1 MLAGHFVQEL
11 GLSQCTNQVV
21 LSLSFLLEELSR
33 SFRSNFVTVPR
44 SHSDSVLSQTS
55 AYPDID
61 RNSQLGQPGNPDKW
75 EALHF
80 PYHTILPDY
89 SISFILHSKPST
101 PGTHNLTIL
110 SYDFFREFDI
120 SDLRPSF
127 LLSIPKRNGWYA
139 VRPQKYPGNPPFV
152 IVPKRASVSCSS
164 SSTGHASFSV
174 ARFLA
179 ARSQI
184 RGCR

>member
-1 MLAGHFVQEL
+1 M
-11 GLSQCTNQVV
+11 
-21 LSLSFLLEELSR
+21 
-33 SFRSNFVTVPR
+33 
-44 SHSDSVLSQTS
+44 
-55 AYPDID
+55 
-61 RNSQLGQPGNPDKW
+61 
-75 EALHF
+75 
-80 PYHTILPDY
+80 ILPDS

-139 VRPQKYPGNPPFV
+139 VRSHNYPGNPHPAFV

-179 ARSQI
+179 ARS
-184 RGCR
+184 